1 MLEDPSFY
9 GPHFDTAL
17 IGPDGKLARLHKG
30 ASPPP
35 AVKPPPPVRETARDV
50 QQAKDDERSKA
61 KDRQGYNFT
70 LAGGETR
77 PGTLLGQTAQSDQ
90 TGRRTLLG

>member
-1 MLEDPSFY
+1 MHEDPNSCGPRFY
-9 GPHFDTAL
+9 PGL
-17 IGPDGKLARLHKG
+17 IGADGKLARLHKG

-50 QQAKDDERSKA
+50 QQAKDDERNKV
-61 KDRQGYNFT
+61 KDRQGYNAT
-70 LAGGETR
+70 LRGGEAR